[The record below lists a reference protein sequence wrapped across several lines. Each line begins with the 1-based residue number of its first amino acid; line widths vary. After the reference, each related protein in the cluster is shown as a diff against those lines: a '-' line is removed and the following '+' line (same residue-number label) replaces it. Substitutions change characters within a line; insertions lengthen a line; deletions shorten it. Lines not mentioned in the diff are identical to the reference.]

1 MVSLQEEKLI
11 TVITTFYNAA
21 PYLKTWAISVAAQTY
36 LNKAR
41 VIVLDDGSTD
51 GSLELMKK
59 YLAEYNI
66 PAELFIHE
74 KNMGAMQ
81 SQFELYG
88 MIDTKYFTVLD
99 ADDYWLTE
107 KKLEKAINFLEAHE
121 DFSIYASNYAL
132 EYKDGRIVPA
142 LSRNTPSG
150 AFHSLKNGISP
161 QTSSVVFR
169 NFFTPEL
176 LSKIITDS
184 KKYNDEPFEGDSF
197 RNLLALKFGKLYFE
211 NSLDSVYRCDI
222 GIWGLLTE
230 VEQDLLNSKC
240 YFEMF
245 EFYKDTFGID
255 DNANEILKYFVQFY
269 VKSIQN
275 FFQMIKDGS
284 ILNFECKDYFK
295 KTIGQ
300 NASQANGSTIIFN
313 TLLEQCKRFN
323 ELGLKL
329 QF

>member
-1 MVSLQEEKLI
+1 MQEEKLI

-74 KNMGAMQ
+74 KNLGLMQ
-81 SQFELYG
+81 SLLDTYA
-88 MIDTKYFTVLD
+88 MIDTKYFTILD
-99 ADDYWLTE
+99 ADDYWLPE

-121 DFSIYASNYAL
+121 DFSAYACNYAL
-132 EYKDGRIVPA
+132 EYKDGKFVPI
-142 LSRNTPSG
+142 LPRNAPSQ
-150 AFHSLKNGISP
+150 AFHSLKEGISF

-176 LSKIITDS
+176 LNKIDDVT
-184 KKYNDEPFEGDSF
+184 KKTSDDAFDGDSF
-197 RNLLALKFGKLYFE
+197 RNLLAYKFGKVYFE
-211 NSLDSVYRCDI
+211 NSLDSVYRCDT
-222 GIWGLLTE
+222 GIWGTLTQI
-230 VEQDLLNSKC
+230 EQALSDSKC

-245 EFYKDTFGID
+245 EFYKDNFGVD
-255 DNANEILKYFVQFY
+255 ENAIKWLEIFVNSY
-269 VKSIQN
+269 ARSIGLLV
-275 FFQMIKDGS
+275 QMIKDGS
-284 ILNFECKDYFK
+284 ILSFECKDYFRK
-295 KTIGQ
+295 IAGQ
-300 NASQANGSTIIFN
+300 NAAQSNDAHIIFS

-323 ELGLKL
+323 ALGLKL
-329 QF
+329 

>member
-1 MVSLQEEKLI
+1 MQKEKLI

-21 PYLKTWAISVAAQTY
+21 PYLETWAISVAAQTY
-36 LNKAR
+36 LDRAR

-59 YLAEYNI
+59 YIAKYNI
-66 PAELFIHE
+66 PAEILIHE
-74 KNMGAMQ
+74 KNLGAMQ

-107 KKLEKAINFLEAHE
+107 KKLEKAVDFLEAHE
-121 DFSIYASNYAL
+121 DFSAYAGNYAL
-132 EYKDGRIVPA
+132 AYKNGKIVPA
-142 LSRNTPSG
+142 IPRNTPSRAFPLMSG
-150 AFHSLKNGISP
+150 APFF

-176 LSKIITDS
+176 LSKIINDS

-197 RNLLALKFGKLYFE
+197 RNLLAYKFGKLYFE

-222 GIWGLLTE
+222 GIVWGLLAE
-230 VEQDLLNSKC
+230 IEQNLLNSKS

-245 EFYKDTFGID
+245 EFYKENFGID
-255 DNANEILKYFVQFY
+255 DNANEVLSYFVRFY
-269 VKSIQN
+269 ITSIQI
-275 FFQMIKDGS
+275 FFQMIKDGR

-295 KTIGQ
+295 RSIGETTAQ
-300 NASQANGSTIIFN
+300 SDATIIFN

-323 ELGLKL
+323 DLGLKM
-329 QF
+329 